1 MIRGYPRKADDEWF
15 GYKLEVVM
23 RQVGGA
29 GGRQGVW
36 VASVVRKDAA
46 PHSRMAAL
54 GALELQQQQQQA
66 ADGNQDGNTPTPPAS
81 PAAKLARSPS
91 ARDREALAAA
101 DDEEALGAGETESKA
116 AEATTPAAA
125 APAEDAPILSRSQS
139 AAARVAPLVEMGF
152 APAVAK
158 FALDMYR
165 QADGRDQ
172 YEHATAYLSDP
183 ANADIVRMVAQATE
197 QAEKEEEEGGNGGN
211 GGSDDDEAGGGVGGL
226 ARPKMVRT
234 QSTWG
239 GVASSGTATTL
250 PVAVTAAA
258 EQASNR
264 VLLNLLAAPKESPLF
279 HLASVLTRLDDLSHV
294 LVWARRLPATG
305 CAAAAAA
312 AAGEDGGGLQGDDW
326 SGDMGRIM
334 LIELPRLKLRF
345 QPRPAALANGT
356 TVTRLFS
363 LDYSG
368 WFVADDLA
376 FDGGRANEG
385 AASGARFLHEL
396 LRGVPHCVVLQ
407 NAKDDLQ
414 VLVPNHEVRRPKVRG
429 DPFGANLV
437 FDRDS
442 EGWKGVMASARCY
455 LYPVHSSRAFLQT
468 PSLDSALY
476 LLLLRFLARD
486 YEGAARLC
494 DACAVDV
501 AFSPQQRW
509 IFGMLE
515 HPDDAHPDA
524 RALRVRLLLSLQYSP
539 EKVQAFWEMHEQL
552 EAYLELLPHVSA
564 ECRLT
569 PEEELDALCL
579 CKRAA
584 PHIKNRLPFLRAL
597 RAGPRAG
604 SGELFAAVE
613 QKGPQPRVA
622 GRPWNMVSVLSPELK
637 ARAAEGALT
646 QFKYERPGEA
656 HGPHL
661 QDEEALNL
669 IYESEFMDDEESGV
683 SRQLGWC
690 FLYELLAGQLAVSV
704 GGVDCGR
711 SMGELL
717 LRCFQLKL
725 ARWGKDGE
733 AGEADAA
740 SMGAPVSWQV
750 CVLAAVQDYPHA
762 GWPLLVPPDDGG
774 AAQRALAA
782 GVNFVR
788 APDRC
793 EGVMMA
799 VDMMKIALEG
809 VFADGG
815 PREALVAARRAAQRA
830 MHEPPLSGVS
840 VVAATAASFGRAQP
854 PTVTD
859 MAAPPRPLRPF
870 RTRGPARDVGGEC
883 VLEPDLEL
891 TAADVA
897 CFVGRPLDGAI
908 DGGVMSRLTTTATAA
923 AGAAAT
929 TMDKLQ
935 FDLGAHPVAQSLVAE
950 RLLRRMDDDC
960 GVYAR
965 REAARQELWLES
977 LTDRHVAELIADAEQ
992 QQQQQQ
998 QQRSANGNG
1007 GNGGNGGG
1015 KGVSARTL
1023 SRVDEAT
1030 MDLDS
1035 IVAELRALQEVDRLF
1050 VENALLRARECFE
1063 DLPDD
1068 DADGALWAFRFRRLS
1083 GLVPPLGI
1091 VFGVRSLLSTAG
1103 AADLL
1108 AANPYLEDA
1117 AGLQQLLVA
1126 LQLHANR
1133 ITHAARAIEEA
1144 RSLRETLARVRA
1156 GTADLPT
1163 LGSTL
1168 THQAKAF
1175 VKHLTAKRY
1184 TYQEQQPAAVAAAA
1198 AAAAPAAA
1206 AAATATATAG
1216 AGAGAGAAEPKE
1228 KACDMRFLVFEFMF
1242 DLLLRSRQVEM
1253 VQSFKTRAEAGQSS
1267 CQQMIMGAGKTTVI
1281 GPLLALCLADGE
1293 RLVTQVMPTSLLEF
1307 TRGIM
1312 RSAYASIV
1320 PKRIFTLEF
1329 ARDCADS
1336 GADARRLFQ
1345 KLDMVRRHRGI
1356 VCAAPEC
1363 VKSLVLKFV
1372 EQLHVLESEHS
1383 AASATDNPDAMV
1395 DDDGPAAAAAASAA
1409 TASATAAG
1417 GVSARQAREERDR
1430 MSELEEKSSMA
1441 DGLVPILRMWKR
1453 GVLIMD
1459 EVGCSLVAMTS
1470 TFSCFDLLT
1479 HSLTHSLAPP
1489 LLVSRPLL
1497 YFLLTRWMCCCTR
1510 SSRSS
1515 TSRSATATRSTC
1527 SATAGSCRSS
1537 SSTPSCR
1544 RATSWRAA
1552 RRARAGAARRRA
1564 ARAATTSPSR
1574 PPLPATAA
1582 CWDRTMTAT
1591 TWAAVPPLPPPPR
1604 RRPARPPC
1612 PCCGGSRR
1620 TAPTRA
1626 TRSRRSGRR
1635 RSARRASSAPTSP
1648 PPSPP
1653 RSPRGASR
1661 GACRRCRTWCCS
1673 TRTSTATRS
1682 CRTSRVGFC
1691 CGCTRT
1697 SRRRRGC
1704 ALALR
1709 RSRPPRRRRRGRL
1722 RAAAARTAAV
1732 RSCRSSCTVSRRTL
1746 RRRWRWRAP
1755 QWS

>member
-1 MIRGYPRKADDEWF
+1 VIRGYPRKADDEWF

-54 GALELQQQQQQA
+54 GALELQQQQAAA
-66 ADGNQDGNTPTPPAS
+66 ADQEGAPTPPTS
-81 PAAKLARSPS
+81 PAAKLTRSPS
-91 ARDREALAAA
+91 ARDRETGCAAA
-101 DDEEALGAGETESKA
+101 GDEEALAAGETESKA
-116 AEATTPAAA
+116 ADATPAVAAAAAAAAA

-165 QADGRDQ
+165 QPDGRDQ

-183 ANADIVRMVAQATE
+183 ANADIVRMVAQAAE
-197 QAEKEEEEGGNGGN
+197 QAEKEEEGGNGGGGN
-211 GGSDDDEAGGGVGGL
+211 GNGNGNGGGSDDEEAGGVGGAL
-226 ARPKMVRT
+226 AMPKMVRT

-250 PVAVTAAA
+250 PVAVTVAA

-312 AAGEDGGGLQGDDW
+312 AAGEDGGAQGDDW

-396 LRGVPHCVVLQ
+396 LRGVPHCIVLQ

-455 LYPVHSSRAFLQT
+455 LYPVHSSRSFLQT

-539 EKVQAFWEMHEQL
+539 EKVQSFWEMHEQL
-552 EAYLELLPHVSA
+552 EAYLALLPHVSA
-564 ECRLT
+564 GCRLT

-622 GRPWNMVSVLSPELK
+622 GRPWNMVSVMSPELK

-669 IYESEFMDDEESGV
+669 IFESEFMDDEESGV

-740 SMGAPVSWQV
+740 SMGAPVSWQI

-774 AAQRALAA
+774 AAQRALSA

-854 PTVTD
+854 PAVTD

-908 DGGVMSRLTTTATAA
+908 DGGVMSRLTTTTAA
-923 AGAAAT
+923 AAAAAT

-935 FDLGAHPVAQSLVAE
+935 FDLRAHPVAQSLVAE

-977 LTDRHVAELIADAEQ
+977 LTDRHVAELVADAEQQ

-998 QQRSANGNG
+998 QQRSANGGKG
-1007 GNGGNGGG
+1007 GNGGNDGGSN
-1015 KGVSARTL
+1015 GVSARAL

-1035 IVAELRALQEVDRLF
+1035 IVAELRALQDVDRLF
-1050 VENALLRARECFE
+1050 VENALLRARECLE

-1068 DADGALWAFRFRRLS
+1068 DADGALWAFRFQRLS

-1126 LQLHANR
+1126 MQLHANR

-1156 GTADLPT
+1156 GTADVPT

-1175 VKHLTAKRY
+1175 VKHLTARRY
-1184 TYQEQQPAAVAAAA
+1184 TYQEQQP
-1198 AAAAPAAA
+1198 PAAA
-1206 AAATATATAG
+1206 AADADAPAATVAG
-1216 AGAGAGAAEPKE
+1216 AGAGAGVGPAGTAEPQE

-1253 VQSFKTRAEAGQSS
+1253 VQSFKSRAEAGQSS

-1383 AASATDNPDAMV
+1383 AANATDNPDAMV
-1395 DDDGPAAAAAASAA
+1395 DDDDGHAAAAAAA
-1409 TASATAAG
+1409 ATAAG

-1459 EVGCSLVAMTS
+1459 EV
-1470 TFSCFDLLT
+1470 
-1479 HSLTHSLAPP
+1479 
-1489 LLVSRPLL
+1489 
-1497 YFLLTRWMCCCTR
+1497 
-1510 SSRSS
+1510 
-1515 TSRSATATRSTC
+1515 
-1527 SATAGSCRSS
+1527 
-1537 SSTPSCR
+1537 
-1544 RATSWRAA
+1544 
-1552 RRARAGAARRRA
+1552 
-1564 ARAATTSPSR
+1564 
-1574 PPLPATAA
+1574 
-1582 CWDRTMTAT
+1582 
-1591 TWAAVPPLPPPPR
+1591 
-1604 RRPARPPC
+1604 
-1612 PCCGGSRR
+1612 
-1620 TAPTRA
+1620 
-1626 TRSRRSGRR
+1626 
-1635 RSARRASSAPTSP
+1635 
-1648 PPSPP
+1648 
-1653 RSPRGASR
+1653 
-1661 GACRRCRTWCCS
+1661 
-1673 TRTSTATRS
+1673 
-1682 CRTSRVGFC
+1682 
-1691 CGCTRT
+1691 
-1697 SRRRRGC
+1697 
-1704 ALALR
+1704 
-1709 RSRPPRRRRRGRL
+1709 
-1722 RAAAARTAAV
+1722 
-1732 RSCRSSCTVSRRTL
+1732 
-1746 RRRWRWRAP
+1746 
-1755 QWS
+1755 